1 MSLAISSGSW
11 SDPTPLDEGE
21 DNCSIDL
28 ADLPRLTAP
37 YSHSTEQVA
46 VVNVVELNPVYTN
59 IKNIGNHWLAELNTL
74 EEVSAALSN
83 LGDVRNYYFRNL
95 NSNERGE
102 GNVFAA
108 IWNDPKDNGE
118 VIHVLSCRRCEGQAA
133 GEYQTTIHEL
143 HPGQVLVWDPKDVEM
158 STIADIRPVSFT
170 VLVSAQ
176 RLAAAEEYLTE
187 RKQGHPKSPPKRFG

>member
-11 SDPTPLDEGE
+11 SDPTPLGEGK

-28 ADLPRLTAP
+28 AALHRPTA
-37 YSHSTEQVA
+37 YSPSTEQVA
-46 VVNVVELNPVYTN
+46 VVNVVELNSVYTN
-59 IKNIGNHWLAELNTL
+59 IKNIGNHWLAGLNTL
-74 EEVSAALSN
+74 EEVSTALSN
-83 LGDVRNYYFRNL
+83 LGDVRNIYFRNL
-95 NSNERGE
+95 SSNERGE

-108 IWNDPKDNGE
+108 IWNNPKDNDE

-176 RLAAAEEYLTE
+176 RLAAAEDYLAE
-187 RKQGHPKSPPKRFG
+187 RKQGHPKFPPKRFG